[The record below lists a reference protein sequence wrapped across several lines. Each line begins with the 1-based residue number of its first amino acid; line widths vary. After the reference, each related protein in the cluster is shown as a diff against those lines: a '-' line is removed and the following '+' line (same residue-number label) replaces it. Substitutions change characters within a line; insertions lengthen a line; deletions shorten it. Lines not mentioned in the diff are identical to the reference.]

1 MRQPPRI
8 PKVRQYAEITLADGT
23 VLKGY
28 VFIEVTARVQDLLN
42 DERMFFPFTTEH
54 DELLLFNKSA
64 IVRVRP
70 LEE

>member
-1 MRQPPRI
+1 M
-8 PKVRQYAEITLADGT
+8 ADGT